1 MKDKGITNR
10 HAGKILWDI
19 LSVLSGAVL
28 FAMSVNLFYI
38 PGNIVLGGATGIAT
52 LAHYFFGW
60 RIGAVIMAVNIP
72 LILIN
77 ARLYGMRF
85 CVRTLIGTAA
95 TSVLVDTLDIF
106 PVTITDPLLCAVFGA
121 IAMGAGCGIMFTR
134 GYTTGGTDLV
144 AWWVRYYRPHFSV
157 GKLITAIDFMIILA
171 AALLLRSFE
180 SIFYSVITIY
190 LFGHVVDYIL
200 SGYARE
206 KLIWIISDKY
216 RQLAGAV
223 TDRMGHGVTILHGY
237 GWYTGEEKQV
247 MLCAVRKNELFSLK
261 ELVRSIDS
269 GAFMMISEATE
280 IYGEGFGGESSAA
293 PANSSAFGGKS
304 RNKNSRCR

>member
-1 MKDKGITNR
+1 MKIKDIQNSR
-10 HAGKILWDI
+10 AGAILWDSF
-19 LSVLSGAVL
+19 SVLSGAVL

-52 LAHYFFGW
+52 LAHYFFHW
-60 RIGAVIMAVNIP
+60 RIGAVIMIVNLP

-77 ARLYGMRF
+77 ARLYGIRF
-85 CVRTLIGTAA
+85 CIRTLIGTAA
-95 TSVLVDTLDIF
+95 TSVLVDTLDFF

-121 IAMGAGCGIMFTR
+121 IAMGAGCGIMFAR

-171 AALLLRSFE
+171 AALLLQSFE

-206 KLIWIISDKY
+206 KLIWIISDSY

-237 GWYTGEEKQV
+237 GWSTGEEKQV

-261 ELVRSIDS
+261 ELIKSIDPS
-269 GAFMMISEATE
+269 AFMMVSEATE
-280 IYGEGFGGESSAA
+280 IYGEGFGENASAA
-293 PANSSAFGGKS
+293 PENSSVVEGKR
-304 RNKNSRCR
+304 RNKSSRR